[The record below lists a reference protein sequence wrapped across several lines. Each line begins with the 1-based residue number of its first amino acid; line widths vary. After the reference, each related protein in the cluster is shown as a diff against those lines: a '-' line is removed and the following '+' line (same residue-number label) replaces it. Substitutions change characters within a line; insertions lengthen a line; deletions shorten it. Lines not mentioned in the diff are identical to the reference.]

1 MSPTSCIASS
11 VVNRAIFLGN
21 CVLCISSCT
30 EIFGDLADH
39 ACAHAHGHIVG
50 YVYSGYNPPTRR
62 GNIATRTQR
71 LMDFGSPR
79 SCVTSAMSL
88 QENYQSG
95 SQNIVVQG
103 GRRVVVTPL
112 GATTSTVTPRPQV
125 RT

>member
-1 MSPTSCIASS
+1 MCNGLEGEWDLLWVTSLVTASIQKFLVILRIMRVRMRMGTQSATCIVA
-11 VVNRAIFLGN
+11 
-21 CVLCISSCT
+21 
-30 EIFGDLADH
+30 
-39 ACAHAHGHIVG
+39 
-50 YVYSGYNPPTRR
+50 TRR
-62 GNIATRTQR
+62 GNIATRTQQ
-71 LMDFGSPR
+71 LIDFGSPR
-79 SCVTSAMSL
+79 SRVTSAMSL